1 VISFIG
7 FYFNIYQKNNKVF
20 ITSLYKINYIFNKRE
35 KKPTEETDEELVKRL
50 FFSIYL
56 KYKNIYLKAVL
67 NKLLF
72 YQIYNYKIQLE
83 TNNSLGFS
91 PFY

>member
-1 VISFIG
+1 VVHIAVINFIG

-20 ITSLYKINYIFNKRE
+20 TTSLYEINYIINERE
-35 KKPTEETDEELVKRL
+35 EKLTKETDEELVKCN

-56 KYKNIYLKAVL
+56 RYKNIYLKAAS
-67 NKLLF
+67 NKL
-72 YQIYNYKIQLE
+72 
-83 TNNSLGFS
+83 